1 MATTKSH
8 PNTKHGHAGT
18 RAGASESP
26 TYTSWRAMVDRC
38 TQPGH
43 TKWAQYGGAG
53 VTVCARWLGDRGF
66 ATFLADMGERR
77 EGMTLDRIDRTRG
90 YQPGNCRWATSSQQA
105 LNRSITRTLAHP
117 DGRVMALT
125 EWARVSGLK
134 VATLWK
140 RLQSGWPIEKAVAE
154 PTARRNHVA

>member
-90 YQPGNCRWATSSQQA
+90 YQPGNCRWATTKTQNRNKSNTKLSFETAMRVRA
-105 LNRSITRTLAHP
+105 LYLMGMGQRRIAKELGCSHFSVCSILYLGEWMP
-117 DGRVMALT
+117 DD
-125 EWARVSGLK
+125 
-134 VATLWK
+134 
-140 RLQSGWPIEKAVAE
+140 
-154 PTARRNHVA
+154 